1 VFVKDGPSE
10 AALTHAIDR
19 RASVV
24 FVSSKIML
32 EVVPNQSSCDAARI
46 VAAVDAGALPVGED
60 NPLRGMM
67 TGRDMV
73 ICAAGWGE
81 GPMARSQGTG
91 VGNRSYEYCH
101 DDGYEPSFRFG
112 GGADIVIAAIMVRET
127 LGQR

>member
-24 FVSSKIML
+24 FVSSKVML

-46 VAAVDAGALPVGED
+46 VAAVDAGALPVGEG